1 MKELLRHLTNAPVAV
16 ALAFLLVGA
25 PAAPVAKMMPSCG
38 SAMALGC
45 AFTHWGCDADGDG
58 IRMNSAEDLIATGV
72 YDNSSRDSEDS
83 TLTVR
88 WDDDDDGHLTTDA
101 QDMCQL
107 AEALENLAK
116 AGAVVAVVS
125 MILGASAIPAYGVSV
140 VAGLAA
146 AEIKEA
152 YDCPS

>member
-1 MKELLRHLTNAPVAV
+1 
-16 ALAFLLVGA
+16 
-25 PAAPVAKMMPSCG
+25 
-38 SAMALGC
+38 MALGC

-58 IRMNSAEDLIATGV
+58 FPMNSVEDRIATGV
-72 YDNSSRDSEDS
+72 SDNSDNSSGDSEDS

-88 WDDDDDGHLTTDA
+88 WDYDDDGHFTTDA

-146 AEIKEA
+146 AEIKKA